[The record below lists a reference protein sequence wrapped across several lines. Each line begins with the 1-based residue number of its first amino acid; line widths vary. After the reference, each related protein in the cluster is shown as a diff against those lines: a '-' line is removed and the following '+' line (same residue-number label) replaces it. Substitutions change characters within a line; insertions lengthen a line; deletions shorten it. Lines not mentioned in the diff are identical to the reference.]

1 MQSIFSKYYDF
12 MHNTVKECHKCTFSH
27 FVVLH
32 QYSLSGSDK
41 DQVYFRVIMIHLIGY
56 VNTLSIVLLLFILN
70 SYILTLIQMMQI
82 KQSILKTH

>member
-12 MHNTVKECHKCTFSH
+12 MHNTVKECHKSTFSH

-41 DQVYFRVIMIHLIGY
+41 D
-56 VNTLSIVLLLFILN
+56 
-70 SYILTLIQMMQI
+70 
-82 KQSILKTH
+82 